1 MAKPD
6 FSKKK
11 FFFQKFAFG
20 TPKVGFFQVR
30 IPLGDQNFFWEN
42 LVWPF
47 WPVLPIGNQKKSH
60 CRQFGIHIWES
71 CSPFWQFIFSIFW
84 KKILPCWR
92 VDPFDVWQR
101 KVISQGWLWNR
112 KRRLFQ
118 AKLEQQSKFCQ
129 YHLFC
134 LSAEDQQ
141 IPWLCLIVPIHLQK
155 NNN

>member
-6 FSKKK
+6 FSKKI

-30 IPLGDQNFFWEN
+30 IPLGDQTFFWEN

-47 WPVLPIGNQKKSH
+47 WTVSNGLAFYSAYWGPKKSH
-60 CRQFGIHIWES
+60 CRH
-71 CSPFWQFIFSIFW
+71 PYLRQFIFSIFW

-141 IPWLCLIVPIHLQK
+141 IPWLCLIVPVLLQK
-155 NNN
+155 INN